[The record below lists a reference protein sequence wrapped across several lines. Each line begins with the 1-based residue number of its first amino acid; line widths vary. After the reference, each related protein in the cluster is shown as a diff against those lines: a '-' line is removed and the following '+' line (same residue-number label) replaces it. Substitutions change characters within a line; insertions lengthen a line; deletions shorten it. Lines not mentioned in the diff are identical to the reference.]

1 MHQYSC
7 PYCRSP
13 VAVGE
18 RACRKCGQPL
28 TWTPGNAGDQSAASQ
43 EEAEA
48 RPEAKRSWL
57 WPLLALILIIVL
69 AGAGIYVLL
78 RMAEKPPVPL
88 AAENSTP
95 AEQNS
100 PIIPDTRS
108 PVISNIGVNNLSYN
122 SVEIKWTTDEPS
134 TSQVIWRS
142 SDGKMSST
150 DEKEA
155 MVNQHV
161 VELTDLK
168 NKQRYYF
175 KVRSVDQSHNEAI
188 SVEDSFDIGLSHG
201 VASISVTGDSM
212 KMEEPQPSVFRTII
226 SGKVVN
232 TGEVPIRTRD
242 IEVWIKITVAGK
254 AGTSE
259 VKAELDPTPDILN
272 PLYET
277 RFRAIVPNRTDP
289 KYTITSNITAQQ
301 D

>member
-1 MHQYSC
+1 MYQYHC
-7 PYCRSP
+7 PCCRSP
-13 VAVGE
+13 VAAGE
-18 RACRKCGQPL
+18 RACRKCGQQL
-28 TWTPGNAGDQSAASQ
+28 TWTPNHAAHQDDGRQSDADKQ
-43 EEAEA
+43 PKV
-48 RPEAKRSWL
+48 RKSWL
-57 WPLLALILIIVL
+57 WPLLALIVVIVL
-69 AGAGIYVLL
+69 VGVGKYILM
-78 RMAEKPPVPL
+78 RMAEKPAVAP

-100 PIIPDTRS
+100 PIIPDIKA
-108 PVISNIGVNNLSYN
+108 PLISNISVDNISYN

-134 TSQVIWRS
+134 TSQVNWRTADS
-142 SDGKMSST
+142 TISST

-168 NKQRYYF
+168 NRQRYYF

-188 SVEDSFDIGLSHG
+188 SIEDSFDIGLSHG
-201 VASISVTGDSM
+201 VASVGITGDSM
-212 KMEEPQPSVFRTII
+212 KTEETQPSVFRTII

-232 TGEVPIRTRD
+232 TGDTPIRTRD

-277 RFRAIVPNRTDP
+277 RFRAVVPNRTDP
-289 KYTITSNITAQQ
+289 KYSIASKITGQ
-301 D
+301 

>member
-1 MHQYSC
+1 MYEYHC

-18 RACRKCGQPL
+18 RACSKCGRPLAWTTGDDGHRGEGRQADTDIQPKA
-28 TWTPGNAGDQSAASQ
+28 N
-43 EEAEA
+43 
-48 RPEAKRSWL
+48 RPWL
-57 WPLLALILIIVL
+57 WPLLALVVIAVL
-69 AGAGIYVLL
+69 VGVGIYILM
-78 RMAEKPPVPL
+78 RMAEKPPVTP
-88 AAENSTP
+88 AAESFTP
-95 AEQNS
+95 TEQNS
-100 PIIPDTRS
+100 PIIPDTRA
-108 PVISNIGVNNLSYN
+108 PVISNIDVNNLSYN

-150 DEKEA
+150 DEKDA
-155 MVNQHV
+155 PVNQHV

-168 NKQRYYF
+168 NRQMYYF
-175 KVRSVDQSHNEAI
+175 KVRSADQYGNEAI

-201 VASISVTGDSM
+201 VASVSVVGDSM
-212 KMEEPQPSVFRTII
+212 KTEEPQPSVFRTVI

-232 TGEVPIRTRD
+232 TGNVALRTRD

-277 RFRAIVPNRTDP
+277 KFRAVVPNRTDP
-289 KYTITSNITAQQ
+289 IYTITSTIIGQQ

>member
-1 MHQYSC
+1 MHQYFC

-13 VAVGE
+13 VAAGE
-18 RACRKCGQPL
+18 RACRKCGQQL
-28 TWTPGNAGDQSAASQ
+28 IWTPGDAGQRGDDRQASADAQ
-43 EEAEA
+43 PKAN
-48 RPEAKRSWL
+48 KSWL
-57 WPLLALILIIVL
+57 WPLLALVVIIIF
-69 AGAGIYVLL
+69 AGVGIYVLL
-78 RMAEKPPVPL
+78 RMAEKPPVTPV
-88 AAENSTP
+88 ADNSTAP
-95 AEQNS
+95 VQEGL
-100 PIIPDTRS
+100 IIPDTRA
-108 PVISNIGVNNLSYN
+108 PIISNISHNSLSYN
-122 SVEIKWTTDEPS
+122 TVEIKWTTDEPS

-142 SDGKMSST
+142 GDGTMSST

-161 VELTDLK
+161 VELTDLR

-175 KVRSVDQSHNEAI
+175 KVRSADQSGNEAI

-201 VASISVTGDSM
+201 VASISVVGDSM
-212 KMEEPQPSVFRTII
+212 KTEELQRLDFRTII

-232 TGEVPIRTRD
+232 TGDVPVRTRD

-277 RFRAIVPNRTDP
+277 RFRAVVPNRTDP
-289 KYTITSNITAQQ
+289 KYTITSTITAQQ